1 MTRPISLKSTR
12 LEILLEVTEDR
23 GIESGGWGLLQQT
36 ALSSVEGVDADLM
49 KRTGVRIEEYFISY
63 VLSVLKRSVGSQHT
77 KRRIEGRIYGEY
89 QESG

>member
-1 MTRPISLKSTR
+1 M
-12 LEILLEVTEDR
+12 EILLEVTEDR
-23 GIESGGWGLLQQT
+23 GIEIGGWGLLQQT

-77 KRRIEGRIYGEY
+77 KRRSERRVYGEY
-89 QESG
+89 QESR